1 MLKTLLWG
9 GDVLAKLEKSIEI
22 EAPPEKVWEMLAFD
36 KYIEWDEGTQ
46 KNAKSVEYTSDV
58 STPEDKYK
66 VGASAHLVTKD
77 AEELDFEITESLENE
92 KITCRGSQ
100 KVRGFGNIT
109 VILAYSLK
117 PTEVGTEMTFLD
129 DYEMSSILGK
139 ILDKLFAQRMGEK
152 QAEKSLEKLK
162 SILEK

>member
-1 MLKTLLWG
+1 MTR
-9 GDVLAKLEKSIEI
+9 VEKSIEI
-22 EAPPEKVWEMLAFD
+22 GASPEKVWEMLAFD
-36 KYIEWDEGTQ
+36 RQPEWMGGGEGL
-46 KNAKSVEYTSDV
+46 KSAEYTSEV
-58 STPEDKYK
+58 RTPEDKYR

-77 AEELDFEITESLENE
+77 AEELDFEITESLENA
-92 KITCRGSQ
+92 KISCRGNQ

-109 VILAYSLK
+109 VILTYSLK
-117 PTEVGTEMTFLD
+117 HTEAGTDMTFLD
-129 DYEMSSILGK
+129 YYEMSSILGK